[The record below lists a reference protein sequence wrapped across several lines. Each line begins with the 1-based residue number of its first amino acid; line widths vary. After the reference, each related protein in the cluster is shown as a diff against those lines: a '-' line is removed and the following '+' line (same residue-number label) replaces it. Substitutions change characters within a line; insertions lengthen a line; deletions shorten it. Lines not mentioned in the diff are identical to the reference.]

1 MEAVLLTLVLAIR
14 DLALAIQPVIP
25 TRAGAV
31 LDMLGIP
38 DGERNYADLDHA
50 GWYDALVAAGHVIAK
65 PEPMFPRLELAS
77 EAA

>member
-1 MEAVLLTLVLAIR
+1 
-14 DLALAIQPVIP
+14 VIP

-38 DGERNYADLDHA
+38 QDARNYADLGDT
-50 GWYDALVAAGHVIAK
+50 GWYDALVAADHRIAK
-65 PEPMFPRLELAS
+65 PEPMFPRLELAT

>member
-1 MEAVLLTLVLAIR
+1 MLLTLVIAIR

-31 LDMLGIP
+31 LEMLGIP
-38 DGERNYADLDHA
+38 EHSRSYADLDDA
-50 GWYDALVAAGHVIAK
+50 GWYDALVAAGHSIAK
-65 PEPMFPRLELAS
+65 PEPIFPRLEPAT